1 MVNLRDQSGS
11 PEGDPPGYPS
21 KGAGSGGPDAAQ
33 PRLTL
38 LLSHGGWQEDC
49 WADLLPRLL
58 EPMGVQAVRV
68 RSGQEAVKVVQNTPV
83 HIAVVDL
90 SLPLESGQPSL
101 DDSVTGQEAGT
112 RLLELLF
119 RLETPPPTLVIKRR
133 KTRRE
138 AARELS
144 SALSAGAFAVFEPP
158 VQMETMLETMR
169 RVLRRCYADRWP
181 HHDTPQSKPPSAPW
195 RGRP

>member
-1 MVNLRDQSGS
+1 MVHLRDQSGS
-11 PEGDPPGYPS
+11 PDGDPPGYPS
-21 KGAGSGGPDAAQ
+21 QGGGGGGGGHDAAQ

-38 LLSHGGWQEDC
+38 LISHGGWQEDC

-68 RSGQEAVKVVQNTPV
+68 RSGREAVNVVQSTPV

-90 SLPLESGQPSL
+90 SLPLEPGQPTP
-101 DDSVTGQEAGT
+101 DDSITADEAGT

-181 HHDTPQSKPPSAPW
+181 HHHPSPNPPPPPW
-195 RGRP
+195 RG